1 VAGTLTE
8 KRFAV
13 LSKQYESEQET
24 LEFRIAE
31 CESELEQFAE
41 DGNRADKFIDI
52 VRKYTQF
59 EELTPAML
67 HEFIDKV
74 VVHEAER
81 PRGQRNQRVD
91 IHLNFIGK
99 FDAPGCEQTFPE
111 YQSPEDKRK
120 EYAREY
126 YQRNKEK
133 ILAECAE
140 RYTAKKAEQ
149 TAEPPAKTAEVLIA
163 EEAARFSHHREYQRQ
178 YQREWRQKR
187 KTEFRSA

>member
-1 VAGTLTE
+1 
-8 KRFAV
+8 
-13 LSKQYESEQET
+13 
-24 LEFRIAE
+24 
-31 CESELEQFAE
+31 LEQFAE

-67 HEFIDKV
+67 LEFVDKIV
-74 VVHEAER
+74 VYEAER

-91 IHLNFIGK
+91 IYLNFIGK

-111 YQSPEDKRK
+111 YQSPDDKRK

-133 ILAECAE
+133 VLAGCAE
-140 RYTAKKAEQ
+140 RYASKKAEQ
-149 TAEPPAKTAEVLIA
+149 TDEPPAKTAEVLIA
-163 EEAARFSHHREYQRQ
+163 EEAARFAHHREYQRQ

-187 KTEFRSA
+187 KTEFQSA